1 LTSPPLTPTKF
12 FASLITLLIGLTAAN
27 AVVIYLTRNSVPKKV
42 LARSLATQSDRVIAL
57 GNSLVAAGFDEEAFD
72 RGSQIAPS
80 TGSVNLGLGASTPTE
95 HLLILRSALRAGAR
109 PATIV
114 YGFYDFQL
122 TQPEVFRTSDLFGN
136 HAMLYYTEPKFA
148 EQFFRQSFHDHIE
161 FALMR
166 HVPMLVERGAIWAKI
181 ERLRRGLS
189 EQGMPR
195 EVNNRFGRAQDFSLL
210 EAPEVSQFASDCAS
224 TNNRELNSAVSE
236 LIREA
241 SDKGIKVAIV
251 EMPMHPYHVETFYR
265 LAAWKQY
272 TTRLREILA
281 AQNVA
286 FIDASNWIA
295 REQEFA
301 DHLHLS
307 PIGASQFSE
316 ELGNRLREP

>member
-1 LTSPPLTPTKF
+1 LISQRLTSTKF
-12 FASLITLLIGLTAAN
+12 LAALITLLIGLTVSN
-27 AVVIYLTRNSVPKKV
+27 LVVIYLTRNSVPKKV
-42 LARSLATQSDRVIAL
+42 RARSLASQSDQVIAL
-57 GNSLVAAGFDEEAFD
+57 GNSLIAAGFDEQAFD
-72 RGSQIAPS
+72 RGLNIAPS

-95 HLLILRSALRAGAR
+95 HLLILRSALRAGAH

-148 EQFFRQSFHDHIE
+148 EQFFRQSLHDHIE
-161 FALMR
+161 FELMR

-189 EQGMPR
+189 ELGMDR
-195 EVNNRFGRAQDFSLL
+195 KVTNRFGRAQDFSLL
-210 EAPEVSQFASDCAS
+210 EAPGVAQFASDCVSA
-224 TNNRELNSAVSE
+224 TDRKLNSAVSE

-241 SDKGIKVAIV
+241 SYTGIKVVIV

-265 LAAWKQY
+265 LAAWQQY
-272 TTRLREILA
+272 TSRLRDILA
-281 AQNVA
+281 EQNVA
-286 FIDASNWIA
+286 FIDASNWISS
-295 REQEFA
+295 EQEFA

-307 PIGASQFSE
+307 PLGASQFSE
-316 ELGNRLREP
+316 KLGSRLREP

>member
-1 LTSPPLTPTKF
+1 VISQRLTSTRFL
-12 FASLITLLIGLTAAN
+12 AALVTLLIGLAASN
-27 AVVIYLTRNSVPKKV
+27 LVVIYLTRNSVPKRV
-42 LARSLATQSDRVIAL
+42 LARAVASQSDRVIAL
-57 GNSLVAAGFDEEAFD
+57 GNSLIAAGFDAEAFD
-72 RGSQIAPS
+72 RGIKIDPS
-80 TGSVNLGLGASTPTE
+80 AGSVNLGLGASTPIE

-122 TQPEVFRTSDLFGN
+122 TEPEVFRTSDLFGN

-148 EQFFRQSFHDHIE
+148 ERFFRQSLHDHIE
-161 FALMR
+161 FELMR

-189 EQGMPR
+189 ELGTDR
-195 EVNNRFGRAQDFSLL
+195 RVTNRFGRVQDFSLL
-210 EAPEVSQFASDCAS
+210 EAPDVAQFTSDCAS
-224 TNNRELNSAVSE
+224 ATNGQLNSAVSE

-241 SDKGIKVAIV
+241 SDAGIKVVIV

-265 LAAWKQY
+265 LAAWQQY
-272 TTRLREILA
+272 TSRLRDILA
-281 AQNVA
+281 EQNVA

-295 REQEFA
+295 SGQEFA

-307 PIGASQFSE
+307 PTGASQFSE
-316 ELGNRLREP
+316 KLGSRLREP